1 MIVSTGSTK
10 SSTTSGTK
18 GIKMAPTT
26 ATTAQPFSLRIE
38 RLSAGKS
45 EALLAQA
52 DELEMRIKV
61 YAEGGENTLHAH
73 LDHDHAF
80 VVLDGQAT
88 FYDRDE
94 TETVVGKYQGI
105 MLPRGT
111 HYHFCNSGEG
121 NLVLL
126 RAGGGHKPVEGY
138 ARAIGKT
145 GPRTPRLTPE
155 SSKRTGVTVP
165 GEFFGA

>member
-1 MIVSTGSTK
+1 MAADSAI
-10 SSTTSGTK
+10 STT
-18 GIKMAPTT
+18 APV
-26 ATTAQPFSLRIE
+26 AQPFSLKIE

-61 YAEGGENTLHAH
+61 YAEGGENTVHAH
-73 LDHDHAF
+73 LDHDHSF

-88 FYDRDE
+88 FYDKE
-94 TETVVGKYQGI
+94 GNETVVGKYHGI

-111 HYHFCNSGEG
+111 HYRFCNTGEG

-126 RAGGGHKPVEGY
+126 RAGGGHKPREGY
-138 ARAIGKT
+138 ARAIGKS
-145 GPRTPRLTPE
+145 GPATPRLTPE
-155 SSKRTGVTVP
+155 QNKRTGVTIP
-165 GEFFGA
+165 GEYFGT

>member
-1 MIVSTGSTK
+1 
-10 SSTTSGTK
+10 
-18 GIKMAPTT
+18 MAPTT

-126 RAGGGHKPVEGY
+126 RPVAATSRSRAMPAPS
-138 ARAIGKT
+138 ARP
-145 GPRTPRLTPE
+145 GPAP
-155 SSKRTGVTVP
+155 P
-165 GEFFGA
+165 GSRPKAASEPA